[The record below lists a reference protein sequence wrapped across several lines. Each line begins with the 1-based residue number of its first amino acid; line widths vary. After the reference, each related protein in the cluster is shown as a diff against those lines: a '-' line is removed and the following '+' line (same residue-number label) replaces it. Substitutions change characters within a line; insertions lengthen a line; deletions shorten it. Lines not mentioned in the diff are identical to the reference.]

1 VTGKS
6 VVVEADGGSRGN
18 PGPAGFG
25 AVVVEPSTGAV
36 LAQRSEFIGVATNNV
51 AEYRGLIAGL
61 TAAQE
66 LGATQVAVRMD
77 SKLVVEQMSG
87 RWQVKH
93 PDLRALAREAY
104 DLRAGFEAISF
115 EWIPRELNKEAD
127 RLANEAMDAAAGVVR
142 SRAPVARNTVVT
154 VENLARR
161 VRALAFLRGEF
172 THRSGQVSDEYFD
185 KYLMEADPALLS
197 DAARAMADLVPSG
210 DVLLAG
216 LELGGV
222 PLVTMLGQVTRRPTR
237 FVRKRAHDYGTRQL
251 IEGGPVAGASVVL
264 VEDVVTTGGAVA
276 AAVEAVRTA
285 GGEVNTAVCFLD
297 RDEGGPAAL
306 AAVGVALRA
315 VLTEA
320 DLRT

>member
-1 VTGKS
+1 VTSKS

-25 AVVVEPSTGAV
+25 AVVLDPSTGAV
-36 LAQRSEFIGVATNNV
+36 LAQRSGFIGVATNNV

-61 TAAQE
+61 TAAEE

-93 PDLRALAREAY
+93 PDLRALAREASE
-104 DLRAGFEAISF
+104 LRVGFETISF

-127 RLANEAMDAAAGVVR
+127 RLANEAMDAATGDVR
-142 SRAPVARNTVVT
+142 SRTPVARSIAVT
-154 VENLARR
+154 TENLARR
-161 VRALAFLRGEF
+161 VRAIAFLRGEF
-172 THRSGQVSDEYFD
+172 TLRSGQISDEYFD

-222 PLVTMLGQVTRRPTR
+222 PLVTMLGQVTRHPTR
-237 FVRKRAHDYGTRQL
+237 FVRKRAHEYGTRQQ
-251 IEGGPVAGASVVL
+251 IEGGPVAGATVVL
-264 VEDVVTTGGAVA
+264 VEDVVTTGRAVA
-276 AAVEAVRTA
+276 AAAAAVRTA
-285 GGEVNTAVCFLD
+285 GGEVETAVCFLD
-297 RDEGGPAAL
+297 REEGGTAVL
-306 AAVGVALRA
+306 AAVGVELRA

>member
-1 VTGKS
+1 VTGRS

-25 AVVVEPSTGAV
+25 VVVRDPATGAV
-36 LAQRSEFIGVATNNV
+36 LAKRSEAIGVATNNV

-93 PDLRALAREAY
+93 PDLRALARQASE
-104 DLRAGFEAISF
+104 LRAGFETIGF
-115 EWIPRELNKEAD
+115 EWIPRELNKDAD
-127 RLANEAMDAAAGVVR
+127 RLANEAMDAAAGIVR
-142 SRAPVARNTVVT
+142 SRAPSAAYVVT
-154 VENLARR
+154 AENLARR
-161 VRALAFLRGEF
+161 VRAVAFLRGEF
-172 THRSGQVSDEYFD
+172 TLRSGQVSDEYFD
-185 KYLMEADPALLS
+185 KYLMEADPTLLS
-197 DAARAMADLVPSG
+197 DVARIMADLVPPG
-210 DVLLAG
+210 DVVLAG

-222 PLVTMLGQVTRRPTR
+222 PLVTLLGQVTRRPTR
-237 FVRKRAHDYGTRQL
+237 FVRKEAKEYGTRQL
-251 IEGGPVAGASVVL
+251 IEGGSVAGVTVVL
-264 VEDVVTTGGAVA
+264 VEDVVTTGGAVV
-276 AAVEAVRTA
+276 AAVGAVRAAGAEVDTA
-285 GGEVNTAVCFLD
+285 LCFLD
-297 RDEGGPAAL
+297 RNEGGRAAL
-306 AAVGVALRA
+306 AAVGVELRA